1 MKVLEENKKGKL
13 HNIGFGNNFL
23 NITPEAQATKE
34 MDKLD
39 LWKNLSILDIRR
51 HNEQSKKATQRME
64 ENTGK

>member
-39 LWKNLSILDIRR
+39 L
-51 HNEQSKKATQRME
+51 
-64 ENTGK
+64 